1 VKKLGKAAI
10 AMVLGVWTFWAL
22 SSPAKAALKWGIRAG
37 YTSGQLR
44 AEEGDSG
51 FDVEKFALA
60 GMTFGLTANFPVL
73 IFFALQPEILYF
85 QKGGAYDVAVPV
97 GIPGISVNV
106 HDTRSL
112 AYVEVPLLLKF
123 LIPLRGSFR
132 PSFLLGPSLALNI
145 SGKLKSKIA
154 IEVPGL
160 SFTLTET
167 KDLKKELNDVEF
179 SFVLGGGFDLDLG
192 KGRLL
197 VDNRFLFG
205 LKTNG
210 FKVVVPA
217 SKFAAL
223 GFPAAEDFSYNLNM
237 YNYVMSVSVGY
248 LF

>member
-1 VKKLGKAAI
+1 MKRSGKVGMV
-10 AMVLGVWTFWAL
+10 MVLGGWIFLAL
-22 SSPAKAALKWGIRAG
+22 SPPAEAALKWGFRAG

-51 FDVEKFALA
+51 FDVEKYALA
-60 GMTFGLTANFPVL
+60 GMTFGLTANFPVTK
-73 IFFALQPEILYF
+73 FFVLQPEVLYF
-85 QKGGAYDVAVPV
+85 QKGGVYDVGVPLS
-97 GIPGISVNV
+97 IPGITVSV

-112 AYVEVPLLLKF
+112 AYIEMPLLLKF

-132 PSFLLGPSLALNI
+132 PSFFVGPSLALNF
-145 SGKLKSKIA
+145 SGKLKSKID

-160 SFTLTET
+160 SFTLRET
-167 KDLKKELNDVEF
+167 KDLKAELNDVEF

-197 VDNRFLFG
+197 VDNRFFFG

-223 GFPAAEDFSYNLNM
+223 GFPAAEDFGYDLNM
-237 YNYVMSVSVGY
+237 FNYVMSISVGY

>member
-1 VKKLGKAAI
+1 MKKLRKAAI
-10 AMVLGVWTFWAL
+10 AMVLGAWTFWAL
-22 SSPAKAALKWGIRAG
+22 SSPAEAALKWGVRGG

-60 GMTFGLTANFPVL
+60 GISFGLTANIPVTK
-73 IFFALQPEILYF
+73 FFELQPEVLYF
-85 QKGGAYDVAVPV
+85 QKGGAYNVDVPV

-112 AYVEVPLLLKF
+112 AYIEVPLMLKF
-123 LIPLRGSFR
+123 LIPLRGPFR
-132 PSFLLGPSLALNI
+132 PTFLVGPSLGLNL
-145 SGKLKSKIA
+145 SGKLKSKID
-154 IEVPGL
+154 ISVPGL
-160 SFTLTET
+160 SFSLNEA
-167 KDLKKELNDVEF
+167 KDLKKELNDLEF
-179 SFVLGGGFDLDLG
+179 SLVVGGGFDWELG

-197 VDNRFLFG
+197 VDNRFFFG
-205 LKTNG
+205 IKTNG

-223 GFPAAEDFSYNLNM
+223 GFPAAEDFSYDLNM
-237 YNYVMSVSVGY
+237 FNYVMSISVGY